1 MSRAF
6 RVGALAALSCT
17 PLLFVHGL
25 QGCAIDPGVETRAGR
40 IVYDS
45 DDRRDYFDVPEEPV
59 RNLLAASAIA
69 LVPKVF
75 LDPKGGG
82 LSEAVPSFGEQDRLC
97 PGERFADQPAA
108 AFCSGV
114 LVDWDLVL
122 TAGHCTRLLALGEF
136 VAVMGY
142 YAPAPGQLAVAAG
155 DIFAVTDIVAAR
167 NDPGGVEPRL
177 DYAWLRLD
185 RRASPPR
192 EPIPVRVRPPP
203 LAVGDAITSISAVG
217 GTPMKA
223 AGQAQV
229 RDARAQPADYFVA
242 DTDTSHGSS
251 GGGAFDEALSLV
263 GVLARGGTDLT
274 GTPDGC
280 YTTFVSDGAA
290 AEEHFTYAHQAV
302 AGLCAEPAASSLCR
316 ADCADPCSALPR
328 PPDEDGGC
336 ALAGR
341 AGPADGLAP
350 ALLLVA
356 GLRKARSRRRKS
368 ASSGRR

>member
-1 MSRAF
+1 VTRAF
-6 RVGALAALSCT
+6 RAPALAALSCAAV
-17 PLLFVHGL
+17 LLVPGV
-25 QGCAIDPGVETRAGR
+25 QGCAAGPGVETRSDR
-40 IVYDS
+40 IVYDA
-45 DDRRDYFDVPEEPV
+45 DDRRDYFDVADEQV
-59 RNLLAASAIA
+59 RRLLAASAVA
-69 LVPKVF
+69 LVPKDF
-75 LDPKGGG
+75 LDQEGCG
-82 LSEAVPSFGEQDRLC
+82 LSKAVPTFGVQDALC

-142 YAPAPGQLAVAAG
+142 YAPAPGELAVAPG
-155 DIFAVTDIVAAR
+155 DISGVAEIVASR
-167 NDPGGVEPRL
+167 NDPVGVEPRL

-185 RRASPPR
+185 RRASPLR
-192 EPIPVRVRPPP
+192 EPIPVRVRPPA

-217 GTPMKA
+217 GTPMKV

-251 GGGAFDEALSLV
+251 GGGAFDDALSLV

-280 YTTFVSDGAA
+280 YTTYVSDGAA

-302 AGLCAEPAASSLCR
+302 AGLCAEPTASSLCR
-316 ADCADPCSALPR
+316 VDCADPCSVLPR
-328 PPDEDGGC
+328 PPDDDGGC

-341 AGPADGLAP
+341 AGADGLAP
-350 ALLLVA
+350 ALALVA
-356 GLRKARSRRRKS
+356 GWLQARARRRKR
-368 ASSGRR
+368 ASRPGVA